1 MAVDLVT
8 FGHQVRVIGPGHG
21 KWWKTLF
28 VAESQIGK
36 KYSLLRDKYFRKDSR
51 IRYLQS
57 KSLNMRRLAVNDEIL
72 KNVIN
77 ICTRFSISM
86 DVMAS

>member
-8 FGHQVRVIGPGHG
+8 FGHQVRVIGP
-21 KWWKTLF
+21 WSWK
-28 VAESQIGK
+28 VVENAICGRKPDRK
-36 KYSLLRDKYFRKDSR
+36 KISLLRDKYFREDSR
-51 IRYLQS
+51 IRYLHS